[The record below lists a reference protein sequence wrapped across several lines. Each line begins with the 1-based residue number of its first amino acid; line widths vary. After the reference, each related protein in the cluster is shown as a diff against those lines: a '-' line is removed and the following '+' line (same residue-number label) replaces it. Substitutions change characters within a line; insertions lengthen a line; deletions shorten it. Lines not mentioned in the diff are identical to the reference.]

1 MNLQNLKLAIRP
13 RRDWEAVDLGL
24 LIGQRW
30 WWPMFKVWMILTLPV
45 TIVLSFLPLDWVW
58 LGAVVIWWLKP
69 LFERPLLM
77 IISQGVFGEE
87 PTTRQVLKAFPL
99 LAMRQTFSSLIWRR
113 LSPSRS
119 MDLPI
124 VQLEGLRG
132 GQRAQ
137 RLLVLHRD
145 DAAPAKWL
153 TFLGYHIEIL
163 LTLGLFLMVLAF
175 IPETLQV
182 RWLDVTFWMQS
193 KTGLIL
199 QGFVYS
205 LAMAL
210 VAPWYVACGFALY
223 LNRRIKLEG
232 WDIEIAFKRMVQK
245 RATSPSRTTG
255 IVLCLLLGIGLGS
268 TPSTGFTDTNT
279 ALDSYTVWQIEQA
292 QAKADIQSVKAQDA
306 FHLKQTIT
314 IPKFK
319 ERSTETPPSLQ
330 RLQDLLNGF
339 FKSTAAFI
347 AGLAFASEII
357 LWGVV
362 IGLIFFLA
370 LRYRHWLMR
379 FRRPAQHDRQP
390 AAAKTL
396 FNLQVSEKS
405 LPADISASALQLW
418 HDEPRAALALL
429 YRASL
434 NRLLSYGLHIAP
446 SNTED
451 ECLQSLHQHARALAI
466 PPAVESYFHELT
478 QAWLLLAYG
487 HQAPSD
493 QQGRTLCQS
502 WNRIWLHPSRAEDH
516 GQVAP
521 LEKEMA
527 HD

>member
-1 MNLQNLKLAIRP
+1 
-13 RRDWEAVDLGL
+13 
-24 LIGQRW
+24 
-30 WWPMFKVWMILTLPV
+30 MFKVWMILTLPI
-45 TIVLSFLPLDWVW
+45 TIILSFLPLDWVW

-232 WDIEIAFKRMVQK
+232 WDIEIAFKRMV
-245 RATSPSRTTG
+245 
-255 IVLCLLLGIGLGS
+255 
-268 TPSTGFTDTNT
+268 
-279 ALDSYTVWQIEQA
+279 
-292 QAKADIQSVKAQDA
+292 
-306 FHLKQTIT
+306 
-314 IPKFK
+314 
-319 ERSTETPPSLQ
+319 
-330 RLQDLLNGF
+330 
-339 FKSTAAFI
+339 
-347 AGLAFASEII
+347 
-357 LWGVV
+357 
-362 IGLIFFLA
+362 
-370 LRYRHWLMR
+370 
-379 FRRPAQHDRQP
+379 
-390 AAAKTL
+390 
-396 FNLQVSEKS
+396 
-405 LPADISASALQLW
+405 
-418 HDEPRAALALL
+418 
-429 YRASL
+429 
-434 NRLLSYGLHIAP
+434 
-446 SNTED
+446 
-451 ECLQSLHQHARALAI
+451 
-466 PPAVESYFHELT
+466 
-478 QAWLLLAYG
+478 
-487 HQAPSD
+487 
-493 QQGRTLCQS
+493 
-502 WNRIWLHPSRAEDH
+502 
-516 GQVAP
+516 
-521 LEKEMA
+521 
-527 HD
+527 